1 MLFCGTVEKFINR
14 SGEKVELKQ
23 QRKGKLGQ
31 TIQVRLV
38 TDLKKSL
45 EYYRDVFGCKIDDW
59 GHAERDGMT
68 IILQQSISSEDVRP
82 NAVSKKRLDYPTDWE
97 GPEFGW
103 DTFIHV
109 SWDDL
114 DCLVEEIRGKGGKI
128 AVEPF
133 TGKHGKWEFKN
144 TCIKDLD
151 GYNIVLGSMREI
163 QQ

>member
-1 MLFCGTVEKFINR
+1 LEVNQHK
-14 SGEKVELKQ
+14 KV
-23 QRKGKLGQ
+23 KLGQ

-38 TDLKKSL
+38 SDLKKSQ
-45 EYYRDVFGCKIDDW
+45 EYYRDVLGCKVDDW

-68 IILQQSISSEDVRP
+68 IILQQSNSLEDVQP
-82 NAVSKKRLDYPTDWE
+82 NPISKKRSDYPTDWK

-114 DCLVEEIRGKGGKI
+114 DSLVEEVRGNGGNI

-133 TGKHGKWEFKN
+133 TGTHGKWEFKN
-144 TCIKDLD
+144 TCIKDPD

>member
-1 MLFCGTVEKFINR
+1 MEVN
-14 SGEKVELKQ
+14 Q
-23 QRKGKLGQ
+23 QKKAKLGQ

-38 TDLKKSL
+38 SDLKKSQ
-45 EYYRDVFGCKIDDW
+45 EYYRDVLVCKVDDW
-59 GHAERDGMT
+59 GHVVRDGMT
-68 IILQQSISSEDVRP
+68 IILQQSNSPEDVLP
-82 NAVSKKRLDYPTDWE
+82 NAISKKRSDYPTDWE

-114 DCLVEEIRGKGGKI
+114 DSLVEEVRGNGGNI

-133 TGKHGKWEFKN
+133 TGTHGKWEFKN
-144 TCIKDLD
+144 TCIKDPD

>member
-1 MLFCGTVEKFINR
+1 M
-14 SGEKVELKQ
+14 ELKQ
-23 QRKGKLGQ
+23 QKKGKLGQ

-38 TDLKKSL
+38 SDLKKSQV
-45 EYYRDVFGCKIDDW
+45 YYRDVLGCIVDDW

-68 IILQQSISSEDVRP
+68 IILQQSNSAEDVRP
-82 NAVSKKRLDYPTDWE
+82 NAVSKKRSDYPTDWE

-114 DCLVEEIRGKGGKI
+114 DSLVEEIRGNGGNI
-128 AVEPF
+128 EVEPF
-133 TGKHGKWEFKN
+133 TSTHGKWEFKN
-144 TCIKDLD
+144 TCIKDPD

-163 QQ
+163 Q

>member
-1 MLFCGTVEKFINR
+1 MEA
-14 SGEKVELKQ
+14 SQ
-23 QRKGKLGQ
+23 QKKAKLGK

-38 TDLKKSL
+38 SDLKKSQ
-45 EYYRDVFGCKIDDW
+45 EYYRNVLGCKVDDW

-68 IILQQSISSEDVRP
+68 IILQQSNSPEDVQP
-82 NAVSKKRLDYPTDWE
+82 NAISKSRSDYPTDWK

-114 DCLVEEIRGKGGKI
+114 DSLVEEVRRNGGNI
-128 AVEPF
+128 GVEPF
-133 TGKHGKWEFKN
+133 TDTHGKWEFKN
-144 TCIKDLD
+144 TCIKDPD

>member
-1 MLFCGTVEKFINR
+1 MEH
-14 SGEKVELKQ
+14 KQ
-23 QRKGKLGQ
+23 QIKGKLGK

-38 TDLKKSL
+38 SDLKKSQ
-45 EYYRDVFGCKIDDW
+45 EYYRDVLGCKIDGW
-59 GHAERDGMT
+59 GHAERDEMI
-68 IILQQSISSEDVRP
+68 IILQQSISPEDVRP

-103 DTFIHV
+103 DTYIHV

-114 DCLVEEIRGKGGKI
+114 DTLVEEIRGKGGEI

-133 TGKHGKWEFKN
+133 IGTHGNWDFKN
-144 TCIKDLD
+144 ACIKDPD

>member
-1 MLFCGTVEKFINR
+1 M
-14 SGEKVELKQ
+14 KVNQPK
-23 QRKGKLGQ
+23 KAKMGK

-38 TDLKKSL
+38 SDLKKSQ
-45 EYYRDVFGCKIDDW
+45 EYYRDVLGCQVDGW

-68 IILQQSISSEDVRP
+68 IILQQSNSPEDVHP
-82 NAVSKKRLDYPTDWE
+82 NAVSKKRLDYPTDWD
-97 GPEFGW
+97 GPGFGW

-114 DCLVEEIRGKGGKI
+114 DILVEEIRGHGGTI

-133 TGKHGKWEFKN
+133 TGSHGSWEFKN
-144 TCIKDLD
+144 TCIKDPD
-151 GYNIVLGSMREI
+151 GYNIVFGSMRKI